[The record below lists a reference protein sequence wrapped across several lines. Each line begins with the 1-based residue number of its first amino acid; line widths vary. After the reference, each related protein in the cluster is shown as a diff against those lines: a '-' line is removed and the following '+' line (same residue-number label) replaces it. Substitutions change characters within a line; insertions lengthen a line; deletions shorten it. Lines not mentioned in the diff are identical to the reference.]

1 MKTARTLIIAACC
14 LFCLQ
19 ACYQSNNHED
29 EDTQTDPVP
38 DTTTDDAADGM
49 DTPTDD
55 GVDVHPDVDPDV
67 NPDVDPDVPPA
78 QYVLHEW
85 GVMVMEGEGA
95 STHGPSPEFS
105 GPIPA
110 KPVLYLY
117 ADEPISPL
125 SIGVNFA
132 SGASTEVWP
141 EIPLGPQV
149 RWDNLTLRPG
159 PCTAT
164 PFPNPYDDDPW
175 EEGMC
180 EACNL
185 ASAVVPDSDCLDF
198 TDAAGVTTVANLL
211 FYTGRLPE
219 YRAPLEASVTVIN
232 DPTFLDRIEL
242 TISNNRSE
250 TVQDVWFIYRQT
262 TDSCIDPSACPV
274 ISADIAWAHFDE
286 VAGNS
291 GFGTQLD
298 VLRFET
304 EVDEYGFPIGELEL
318 PQEWLD
324 LGKDLTAKLVER
336 GLTSEEAG
344 AFMRNW
350 NTIFFGLMGTDAYY
364 IEPFYRNGGA
374 LIYFMSDQD
383 YNAQLPLAASP
394 PPIET
399 VRVGMIY
406 ENVYEAC
413 MWCEP

>member
-1 MKTARTLIIAACC
+1 MKFAKTLLITICC
-14 LFCLQ
+14 LLSLQ
-19 ACYQSNNHED
+19 ACYQSNPQENED
-29 EDTQTDPVP
+29 ALTDPITDTATDDVADGTDTITDDGITDPV
-38 DTTTDDAADGM
+38 
-49 DTPTDD
+49 TDD
-55 GVDVHPDVDPDV
+55 GV
-67 NPDVDPDVPPA
+67 DVDPDVPPA
-78 QYVLHEW
+78 QYRLHEW
-85 GVMVMEGEGA
+85 GVMVMDGDGA
-95 STHGPSPEFS
+95 SMHGPSPEFS

-117 ADEPISPL
+117 ADEVIGPL

-149 RWDNLTLRPG
+149 LWNNLTLRPG
-159 PCTAT
+159 PCTTT
-164 PFPNPYDDDPW
+164 PFPYPYYDDPYT
-175 EEGMC
+175 EGMC
-180 EACNL
+180 EVCNL
-185 ASAVVPDSDCLDF
+185 ASCVVPDADCLDF
-198 TDAAGVTTVANLL
+198 TDAAGVTTVADLL
-211 FYTGRLPE
+211 FYTGRLPD
-219 YRAPLEASVTVIN
+219 YRAPLGASVTVIN
-232 DPTFLDRIEL
+232 DPTYSDRLEL
-242 TISNNRSE
+242 MISNDTSR
-250 TVQDVWFIYRQT
+250 TVEDVWFIYRRT
-262 TDSCIDPSACPV
+262 VDSCIDPSACPV
-274 ISADIAWAHFDE
+274 IAADIAWAYFDE

-298 VLRFET
+298 VLHFET

-324 LGKDLTAKLVER
+324 LGKDLTARLVER

-374 LIYFMSDQD
+374 LVYFMSDED
-383 YNAQLPLAASP
+383 YNAQLPLTASP

-413 MWCEP
+413 EWCEP